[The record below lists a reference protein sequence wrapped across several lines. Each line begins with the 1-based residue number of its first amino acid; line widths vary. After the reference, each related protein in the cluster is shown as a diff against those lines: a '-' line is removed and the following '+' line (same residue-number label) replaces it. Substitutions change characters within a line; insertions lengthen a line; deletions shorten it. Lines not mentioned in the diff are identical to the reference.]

1 MPCSQMIS
9 MNCRPPR
16 PIEDISPA
24 RLPMPNEADRNSR
37 MSTIGDSTR
46 SSMKQNATS
55 RSSPKTIE
63 PSTNG
68 LVQPVVESP
77 YGWMP

>member
-1 MPCSQMIS
+1 MPCSQMMS
-9 MNCRPPR
+9 MNWRPPR

-24 RLPMPNEADRNSR
+24 RLPMPNEADRNSL
-37 MSTIGDSTR
+37 MSTIGESMC

-55 RSSPKTIE
+55 DSSPKAIDPNTH
-63 PSTNG
+63 G

-77 YGWMP
+77 

>member
-1 MPCSQMIS
+1 MPCSQMMS
-9 MNCRPPR
+9 MNCSPPR

-24 RLPMPNEADRNSR
+24 RLPMPNDAERNSR
-37 MSTIGDSTR
+37 MSTIGSATR

-55 RSSPKTIE
+55 SSSPTMMA

-77 YGWMP
+77 